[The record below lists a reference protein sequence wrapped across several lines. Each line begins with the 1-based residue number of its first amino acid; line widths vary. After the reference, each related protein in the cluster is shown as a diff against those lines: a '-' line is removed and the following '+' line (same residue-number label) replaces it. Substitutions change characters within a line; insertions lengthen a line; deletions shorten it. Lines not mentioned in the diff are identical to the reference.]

1 MHEVFVLMSTIQCPR
16 CKAAPTDT
24 VTTAPYIRGFLV
36 AYTYGTKRFVGCN
49 SCVKKQLA
57 GEVGVSL
64 LTGWFSITS
73 VFVNPMCIL
82 WNGLRVPFV
91 KSNPDKVQE
100 LMAELGI
107 TTGVDIAKVAACLAA
122 SMVAADGKVEEEE
135 IVVAVGIGQQLVEG
149 FTPELFMAC
158 LENVQSLPSTTQM
171 AGLLADQLECDG
183 KVAIMEYLIAI
194 AASDGV
200 IDQSEVNELKEAA
213 FALGVTIPDLKAGP
227 VPQE

>member
-1 MHEVFVLMSTIQCPR
+1 MSTIQCPR

-82 WNGLRVPFV
+82 WNGVRLPFI

-122 SMVAADGKVEEEE
+122 SMVAADGKVEDDE
-135 IVVAVGIGQQLVEG
+135 VAVAIGLGTQLVEG
-149 FTPELFMAC
+149 FTLELFMDC
-158 LENVQSLPSTTQM
+158 LKNVQSLPSTTDL
-171 AGLLADQLECDG
+171 ASLLSDQLESEG
-183 KVAIMEYLIAI
+183 KVAIMKYLTAI

-200 IDQSEVNELKEAA
+200 IDQSEVDELNEAA
-213 FALGVTIPDLKAGP
+213 RALGVTIPELKAGP
-227 VPQE
+227 VPASQ